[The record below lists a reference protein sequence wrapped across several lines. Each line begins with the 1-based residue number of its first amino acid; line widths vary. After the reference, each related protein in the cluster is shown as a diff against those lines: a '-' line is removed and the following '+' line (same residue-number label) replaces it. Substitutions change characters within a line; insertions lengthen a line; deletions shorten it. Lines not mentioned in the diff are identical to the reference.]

1 MFISGIR
8 HSEAIYSYNS
18 IRLNVLRREM
28 IEADCAKE
36 DAIADV
42 KKAMSDMARDFSLQ
56 QYQYFVRTNTANQS
70 SAGLRT
76 GKQFAL

>member
-1 MFISGIR
+1 MFISDIR

-18 IRLNVLRREM
+18 IKLSVLRKEM

-36 DAIADV
+36 KVDV
-42 KKAMSDMARDFSLQ
+42 KKAMSDMVKDFTLQ
-56 QYQYFVRTNTANQS
+56 QYQYFVRTGTNNTETVF
-70 SAGLRT
+70 RT